1 MSGSTRVNRVNIL
14 LVDDQPSKLLTYESI
29 LSELGEN
36 LLTASSATE
45 ALDCLLRT
53 EIAVV
58 LVDVC
63 MPDLDGYELASMIRQ
78 HPRFQKTSIIFVSAV
93 LMTDLDRLRGYESGG
108 VDYVPVPVVPEILRA
123 KVSVFADLYRKTRAL
138 ERLNAELE
146 RRVSERTAALE
157 ASTAALKEADRRKDE
172 FLAMLAHELRN
183 PLAPI
188 STAVQ
193 LLRLKELSESQR
205 DRARDVLERQ
215 VQHLVFLVDDLLD
228 VSRITRGMITLHRER
243 VLVGGVI
250 ARAVEAARPAI
261 DERHHTL
268 TLDLSDEVL
277 SVEGDRARLTQVV
290 GNLLNNAVKFMEPG
304 GRILLKVA
312 REGTSV
318 AITVKDNGIGISSEQ
333 MPRIFD
339 LFTQAHTKS
348 DSVQGG
354 LGIGLALVRR
364 LVEMHGGTVAAH
376 SAGPD
381 QGAEITVRLPLW
393 ATQGIARPDES
404 AILPP
409 STPAPQVGPCRI
421 LVVDDHPDAV
431 EALSMQLQVAGHDV
445 RSANDGIEAMTI
457 GESFQPQVVILD
469 LGMPKMDGY
478 ETVRSMRR
486 RAWGSRA
493 LIVALTGWAQP
504 YDRQKTAEAGF
515 DAHLV
520 KPVTEFELF
529 QAIAAGRA
537 TNADTPAL

>member
-45 ALDCLLRT
+45 ALDTLLRT

-243 VLVGGVI
+243 VLVGAVV
-250 ARAVEAARPAI
+250 ARAVETARPAI
-261 DERHHTL
+261 DERRHTL

-277 SVEGDRARLTQVV
+277 SVEGDKARLTQVV

-304 GRILLKVA
+304 GRILLKVT

-318 AITVKDNGIGISSEQ
+318 AITVKDNGIGISNEQ

-339 LFTQAHTKS
+339 LFTQAHSKS

-376 SAGPD
+376 SAGP
-381 QGAEITVRLPLW
+381 GHGTEITVRLPLW
-393 ATQGIARPDES
+393 ATQGVARPDES
-404 AILPP
+404 VMLPP
-409 STPAPQVGPCRI
+409 STSAPQVGPCRI

-486 RAWGSRA
+486 RSWGSRA

>member
-243 VLVGGVI
+243 VLIGAVV
-250 ARAVEAARPAI
+250 ARAVETARPAI

-277 SVEGDRARLTQVV
+277 SVEGDKARLTQVV

-318 AITVKDNGIGISSEQ
+318 AITVKDNGIGISNEQ

-339 LFTQAHTKS
+339 LFTQAHAKS

-376 SAGPD
+376 SAGPG
-381 QGAEITVRLPLW
+381 QGTEITLRLPLW
-393 ATQGIARPDES
+393 ATQGVARPDES
-404 AILPP
+404 VILPP
-409 STPAPQVGPCRI
+409 STSAPQVGPCRI

-486 RAWGSRA
+486 RTWGSRA

>member
-1 MSGSTRVNRVNIL
+1 MSGTTRVNRVNIL

-45 ALDCLLRT
+45 ALDTLLRT

-157 ASTAALKEADRRKDE
+157 ASTNALKEADRRKDE

-193 LLRLKELSESQR
+193 LLRLRELSETQR
-205 DRARDVLERQ
+205 ERARDVLERQ

-228 VSRITRGMITLHRER
+228 VSRITRGMITLQKER
-243 VLVGGVI
+243 VLVGAVV
-250 ARAVEAARPAI
+250 ARAVETARPAI
-261 DERHHTL
+261 DARHHAL

-277 SVEGDRARLTQVV
+277 TVEGDKARLVQVM
-290 GNLLNNAVKFMEPG
+290 GNILNNAVKFQEPG
-304 GRILLKVA
+304 GNILLRVA

-318 AITVKDNGIGISSEQ
+318 VISVKDSGIGIPSEQ
-333 MPRIFD
+333 VPRIFD
-339 LFTQAHTKS
+339 LFTQVHTKAA
-348 DSVQGG
+348 DVQGG

-364 LVEMHGGTVAAH
+364 LVEMHGGTVTAY
-376 SAGPD
+376 SSGPG
-381 QGAEITVRLPLW
+381 QGTEIIVRLPLW
-393 ATQGIARPDES
+393 ATQAARPEEP
-404 AILPP
+404 LPIASDVP
-409 STPAPQVGPCRI
+409 RIDACRI

-445 RSANDGIEAMTI
+445 RTAGDGIEAMNVGDT
-457 GESFQPQVVILD
+457 FQPQIVLLD
-469 LGMPKMDGY
+469 LGMPKMDGFD
-478 ETVRSMRR
+478 TARSMRR
-486 RAWGSRA
+486 RTWGQRA
-493 LIVALTGWAQP
+493 LIIALTGWAQP

-515 DAHLV
+515 DVHLV
-520 KPVTEFELF
+520 KPVSESELF
-529 QAIAAGRA
+529 HAIASAR
-537 TNADTPAL
+537 NLSPADSQAM